1 MHATEDVM
9 SPEEVAKLRNVAI
22 VGQGGTGKTSIADA
36 LLFAAGAVTRIGSV
50 DDDTSAFDTEPEEHR
65 RKSSITAALHHMT
78 WRKHVV
84 NLIDTPG
91 YSAFLHD
98 THNCLTAATGVVL
111 VLGPT
116 GGEVKVETEKV
127 WGWCREQGLPAVGFV
142 TRLDRERASL
152 DHALADLKLL
162 GVRPAVL
169 QVPIGA
175 EAGFRGVV
183 DVLSG
188 KAFVYQSDGGTVKE
202 EEVPAE
208 LTAEVAAAREHLV
221 EAIAEANDD
230 LLEKY
235 LEGVELGADEL
246 AAGLQAGAREGKFLP
261 VLCGAG
267 GKGIGAHALLDAIVD
282 LLPSPA
288 ERPAWAGDDPRTGE
302 RVERSADPTEPFSAF
317 VFKTIVDPFAG
328 KLAVLRIVSGHARGD
343 LNVVNSYREGRER
356 LGHLLHLEGKKQTQ
370 VAQAVAGDIIALAKL
385 KDTHSGDTL
394 CEERHQVVFPPLPD
408 TPAVIS
414 FALQPKSKADD
425 DKVMQGLHRL
435 MEEDTALR
443 VHRDEQTKEFVI
455 SGTGQLH
462 VEVAVERLRRKFGV
476 EVELK
481 APKVP
486 YKETIKGHAKAQGKH
501 KRQTGG
507 HGQYGDCWIELSPL
521 SRGGGFEFEDA
532 IVGGVI
538 PRQFIPAVEK
548 GVRELLPQGILA
560 GYPIVDVK
568 VKLYDGSAHDVD
580 SSEMAFKIA
589 ASLGFKKAF
598 EECKPV
604 LLEPVMTVTVTV
616 PDEFM
621 GDIIGDL
628 NSRRGKVLG
637 AEPKGQGQQVIRAHV
652 PMAEVLRY
660 APDLRSM
667 TQGRG
672 DFAMELAHYE
682 EVPAHLAERIVKES
696 QAARAEKHA

>member
-1 MHATEDVM
+1 M

-22 VGQGGTGKTSIADA
+22 VGQGGTGKTSVADA
-36 LLFAAGAVTRIGSV
+36 LLFAAGAATRIGRV
-50 DDDTSAFDTEPEEHR
+50 DDGSSAFDTEAEEQR
-65 RKSSITAALHHMT
+65 RKSTITASLHHAV
-78 WRKHVV
+78 WKKHEL

-91 YSAFLHD
+91 YTAFLHD
-98 THNCLTAATGVVL
+98 TRNCLTAATGVVL

-116 GGEVKVETEKV
+116 GGEIKVETEKV
-127 WGWCREQGLPAVGFV
+127 WAWCRERGLPVIAFV
-142 TRLDRERASL
+142 TRLDRERAHV
-152 DHALADLKLL
+152 DHALEDLKLL
-162 GVRPAVL
+162 GAKPAVL

-175 EAGFRGVV
+175 EAGFHGVV
-183 DVLSG
+183 DVLSAR
-188 KAFVYQSDGGTVKE
+188 AFVYQGDSGLVKE
-202 EEVPAE
+202 EAPPAE
-208 LTAEVAAAREHLV
+208 LADEVSAARERLV
-221 EAIAEANDD
+221 ETIAEANDE

-235 LEGVELGADEL
+235 LDGVELSAEEL
-246 AAGLQAGAREGKFLP
+246 AAGLRDGARAGKFLP

-267 GKGIGAHALLDAIVD
+267 AKGIGLHPLLDAVVE

-288 ERPAWAGDDPRTGE
+288 ELPPWEGDDPRTGE
-302 RVERSADPTEPFSAF
+302 RVQRPADPSAPFSAF

-328 KLAVLRIVSGHARGD
+328 KLTVLRIVSGHARGD
-343 LNVVNSYREGRER
+343 LNVINSYREGRER
-356 LGHLLHLEGKKQTQ
+356 LGHLLRLEGKKQVQ
-370 VAQAVAGDIIALAKL
+370 IPQAAAGDIVALAKL

-394 CEERHQVVFPPLPD
+394 CDERQQVVFPPLPD

-414 FALQPKSKADD
+414 FALQPRSKADD
-425 DKVMQGLHRL
+425 DKVMQALHRL

-455 SGTGQLH
+455 SGAGQLH
-462 VEVAVERLRRKFGV
+462 VEVAIDRLKRKFGV

-486 YKETIKGHAKAQGKH
+486 YKETIKGSAKAQGKH

-507 HGQYGDCWIELSPL
+507 HGQYGDCWLELSPL
-521 SRGGGFEFEDA
+521 TRGSGFEFEDN

-568 VKLYDGSAHDVD
+568 VRLYDGSAHDVD

-598 EECKPV
+598 DECKPV
-604 LLEPVMTVTVTV
+604 MLEPIVTLIVTV

-637 AEPKGQGQQVIRAHV
+637 AEPKGTGQQVIRAHV

-672 DFAMELAHYE
+672 DFEMELAHYE
-682 EVPAHLAERIVKES
+682 EVPTHIAERIIKEA